1 MESDWQ
7 TSTSYRNDDI
17 VKYGANTYL
26 CTTQHTSSGT
36 TLDETKFTLFVSGLE
51 FEDSWSSSTLYQ
63 LGDIVTYGGYNYV
76 AERANNNV
84 IPYNNSSDWK
94 LLTTGF
100 NNTGTWSSSTAY
112 KTGDTVN
119 HGGHYYVA
127 KIDGTGQE
135 PTGTTN
141 SYWDL
146 VVEGLYWRNNW
157 TSSTAYKIG
166 DAVSHGSSSYRAKTN
181 HTSSA
186 SNRPD
191 VSGQTDWDLL
201 AEGDSN
207 ATLTTRGDILTRD
220 ATQRV
225 RLPIGKAVLS

>member
-1 MESDWQ
+1 MMTMLSKRLPLFIWRGDWQ

-100 NNTGTWSSSTAY
+100 NNTGTWSNSTAY

-119 HGGHYYVA
+119 HGGHYYVVKLMA
-127 KIDGTGQE
+127 QVKNQQVQLTH
-135 PTGTTN
+135 
-141 SYWDL
+141 
-146 VVEGLYWRNNW
+146 
-157 TSSTAYKIG
+157 IG
-166 DAVSHGSSSYRAKTN
+166 
-181 HTSSA
+181 
-186 SNRPD
+186 
-191 VSGQTDWDLL
+191 
-201 AEGDSN
+201 
-207 ATLTTRGDILTRD
+207 I
-220 ATQRV
+220 
-225 RLPIGKAVLS
+225 